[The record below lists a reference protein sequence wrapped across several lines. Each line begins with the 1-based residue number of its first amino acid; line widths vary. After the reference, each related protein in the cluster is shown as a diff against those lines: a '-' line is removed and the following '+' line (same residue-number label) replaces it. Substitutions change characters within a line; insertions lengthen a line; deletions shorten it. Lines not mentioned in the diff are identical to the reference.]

1 MIDLAND
8 VRKMIQTN
16 KNVKKMNTKSN
27 HNKLS
32 DSYARQSQSKG
43 KPLKT
48 KP

>member
-32 DSYARQSQSKG
+32 DSYARQS
-43 KPLKT
+43 
-48 KP
+48 